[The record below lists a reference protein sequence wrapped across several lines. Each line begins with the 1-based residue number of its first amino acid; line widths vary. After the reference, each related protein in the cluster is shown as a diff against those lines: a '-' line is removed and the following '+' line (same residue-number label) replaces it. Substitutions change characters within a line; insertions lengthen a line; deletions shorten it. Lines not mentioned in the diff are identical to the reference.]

1 MLKSSQK
8 EVYKIMELENV
19 KIKDLHPYGRNA
31 KKHPKEQIDRIANSI
46 REFSFQHLVINGL
59 ALM

>member
-19 KIKDLHPYGRNA
+19 KIKDLHPYDRNA
-31 KKHPKEQIDRIANSI
+31 KKHPKEQIDRIVNSI
-46 REFSFQHLVINGL
+46 REFGFQH
-59 ALM
+59 